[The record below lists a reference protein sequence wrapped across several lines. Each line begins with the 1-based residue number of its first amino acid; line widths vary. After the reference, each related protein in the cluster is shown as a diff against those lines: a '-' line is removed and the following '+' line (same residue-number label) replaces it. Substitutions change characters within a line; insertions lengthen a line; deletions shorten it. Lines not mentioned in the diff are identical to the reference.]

1 MSGFGG
7 FAPISNNSTVNQPA
21 IQPGGVE
28 PPPNAPAPN
37 EPPQEAP
44 AGVPGGDAAAKELV
58 RSLDVLLARAG
69 KAAGRTVDEAAIAKL
84 AKGAKFDKATA
95 DSLRAMAKDAN
106 EAMRALDSFTG
117 EDFANA
123 MEVNQD
129 TGVVD
134 WNHYSYAAKAV
145 QKALDK
151 QQALSDALTKLLN
164 DLPANATADQQAALE
179 EAMLQC
185 DRRIGE
191 IETVILELTNI
202 AKDGVDNV
210 DEKQQ
215 ATLDRRVADLADE
228 KALQMHDRSQAI
240 AAFQRQ
246 LAPVLKQLDDFDAH
260 PEQPATKGAAK
271 SGVVRIPKT
280 GGGTRE
286 LFVDRSFL
294 DEAAKLLGEAEAKL
308 RKLRESAALDLRRRF
323 VRKDVGFPSVDL
335 LQPKFAARLRQFGT
349 TPEEQRKCAAIADL
363 VEGIEKFRKALFAYA
378 EKPSGSNKNAA
389 LSALED
395 LRDDDV
401 NTAWHEG
408 LDFLTG
414 ANVPAALKR
423 DDELCD
429 AFQKFR
435 FAFLDD
441 KSLKTLKRQ
450 FEDIALCTY
459 VIMDHLQ
466 ALAARA
472 KSSAELGGSGAV
484 RAVFFGEGSFTTL
497 VESRVHGYADGD
509 IDPALDD
516 RNVVESR
523 QLGSGGFN
531 TVELVTFKDGTKRVF
546 KPEFA
551 GRLAAENS
559 PILTGL
565 VGQLDSKQELTRINR
580 AVNRTADA
588 LGLGDV
594 MVGTTAGTHNGV
606 FGMYMELAPGVEA
619 RRLARDVGPRFDAEG
634 NKISL
639 GTDEIKALPPDQRR
653 LVRGR
658 MMRQLNRLHWFDAI
672 TGQGDRHNANYMVQV
687 KPDLTVVVKAIDND
701 ASFGATRTGLTKFLL
716 PPAMA
721 EDYTKRVGALSLAY
735 GTKSKL
741 ALDAATKGD
750 PGYRKLKD
758 GSIEID
764 VSKAKSPL
772 TVCGLYNTTA
782 FHQATVPDE
791 MDYELCE
798 KLKGLKTG
806 PEREALLKDWAD
818 RLGGPRSQQYL
829 NAKTRLDEAIACA
842 ERLEGEGKVY
852 RDEDWESDAV
862 QKRILEA
869 ELPQNLTFESSQNLI
884 GGTIVQAPT
893 GNAGRT
899 LVADYQYLMAGNL
912 YVRDFGKWE

>member
-1 MSGFGG
+1 M
-7 FAPISNNSTVNQPA
+7 
-21 IQPGGVE
+21 
-28 PPPNAPAPN
+28 
-37 EPPQEAP
+37 
-44 AGVPGGDAAAKELV
+44 
-58 RSLDVLLARAG
+58 RSLTR
-69 KAAGRTVDEAAIAKL
+69 
-84 AKGAKFDKATA
+84 
-95 DSLRAMAKDAN
+95 S
-106 EAMRALDSFTG
+106 
-117 EDFANA
+117 
-123 MEVNQD
+123 
-129 TGVVD
+129 
-134 WNHYSYAAKAV
+134 
-145 QKALDK
+145 
-151 QQALSDALTKLLN
+151 
-164 DLPANATADQQAALE
+164 
-179 EAMLQC
+179 
-185 DRRIGE
+185 
-191 IETVILELTNI
+191 IE
-202 AKDGVDNV
+202 
-210 DEKQQ
+210 
-215 ATLDRRVADLADE
+215 
-228 KALQMHDRSQAI
+228 
-240 AAFQRQ
+240 
-246 LAPVLKQLDDFDAH
+246 
-260 PEQPATKGAAK
+260 
-271 SGVVRIPKT
+271 
-280 GGGTRE
+280 
-286 LFVDRSFL
+286 
-294 DEAAKLLGEAEAKL
+294 
-308 RKLRESAALDLRRRF
+308 
-323 VRKDVGFPSVDL
+323 
-335 LQPKFAARLRQFGT
+335 
-349 TPEEQRKCAAIADL
+349 DL
-363 VEGIEKFRKALFAYA
+363 VWCSY
-378 EKPSGSNKNAA
+378 
-389 LSALED
+389 
-395 LRDDDV
+395 
-401 NTAWHEG
+401 
-408 LDFLTG
+408 
-414 ANVPAALKR
+414 VP
-423 DDELCD
+423 
-429 AFQKFR
+429 
-435 FAFLDD
+435 
-441 KSLKTLKRQ
+441 
-450 FEDIALCTY
+450 
-459 VIMDHLQ
+459 VDHLA

-472 KSSAELGGSGAV
+472 KSAPELGGSDAV
-484 RAVFFGEGSFTTL
+484 RSVFFGEGSFTTL

-523 QLGSGGFN
+523 QLGHGGFN

-565 VGQLDSKQELTRINR
+565 ESKLDSKQELTRINR

-594 MVGTTAGTHNGV
+594 MVRTTAGTHNGV
-606 FGMYMELAPGVEA
+606 FGMYMELAPGTEA
-619 RRLARDVGPRFDAEG
+619 RRLANDAGPRFDAEG

-716 PPAMA
+716 PPSMA
-721 EDYTKRVGALSLAY
+721 EEYTKRVGTLSLAY

-764 VSKAKSPL
+764 VSKAKSPI
-772 TVCGLYNTTA
+772 TVCGLYKTTA
-782 FHQATVPDE
+782 FHQAAIPDE

-806 PEREALLKDWAD
+806 PEREKLLKDWAD

-852 RDEDWESDAV
+852 RDEDWENGDV

-869 ELPQNLTFESSQNLI
+869 ELPQNLTFEFSQNPV

-893 GNAGRT
+893 GEAGRT
-899 LVADYQYLMAGNL
+899 LVADYQYMMAGNL

>member
-1 MSGFGG
+1 M
-7 FAPISNNSTVNQPA
+7 
-21 IQPGGVE
+21 
-28 PPPNAPAPN
+28 
-37 EPPQEAP
+37 
-44 AGVPGGDAAAKELV
+44 
-58 RSLDVLLARAG
+58 
-69 KAAGRTVDEAAIAKL
+69 
-84 AKGAKFDKATA
+84 
-95 DSLRAMAKDAN
+95 
-106 EAMRALDSFTG
+106 
-117 EDFANA
+117 
-123 MEVNQD
+123 
-129 TGVVD
+129 
-134 WNHYSYAAKAV
+134 
-145 QKALDK
+145 
-151 QQALSDALTKLLN
+151 
-164 DLPANATADQQAALE
+164 
-179 EAMLQC
+179 
-185 DRRIGE
+185 
-191 IETVILELTNI
+191 
-202 AKDGVDNV
+202 
-210 DEKQQ
+210 
-215 ATLDRRVADLADE
+215 
-228 KALQMHDRSQAI
+228 
-240 AAFQRQ
+240 
-246 LAPVLKQLDDFDAH
+246 
-260 PEQPATKGAAK
+260 
-271 SGVVRIPKT
+271 
-280 GGGTRE
+280 
-286 LFVDRSFL
+286 
-294 DEAAKLLGEAEAKL
+294 
-308 RKLRESAALDLRRRF
+308 
-323 VRKDVGFPSVDL
+323 
-335 LQPKFAARLRQFGT
+335 
-349 TPEEQRKCAAIADL
+349 
-363 VEGIEKFRKALFAYA
+363 
-378 EKPSGSNKNAA
+378 
-389 LSALED
+389 
-395 LRDDDV
+395 

-408 LDFLTG
+408 LDFLAGT
-414 ANVPAALKR
+414 NVPAALKR
-423 DDELCD
+423 DEELCD

-565 VGQLDSKQELTRINR
+565 EGQLDSKQELTRINR

-594 MVGTTAGTHNGV
+594 MVRTTAGTHNGV
-606 FGMYMELAPGVEA
+606 FGMYMEHAPGTEA
-619 RRLARDVGPRFDAEG
+619 RRLAHDTAPRFDAKG

-639 GTDEIKALPPDQRR
+639 GTDEIKALPPDRRR

-721 EDYTKRVGALSLAY
+721 EDYTKRVGTLSLAY

-782 FHQATVPDE
+782 FHQASIPDE

-852 RDEDWESDAV
+852 RAEDWESDAV